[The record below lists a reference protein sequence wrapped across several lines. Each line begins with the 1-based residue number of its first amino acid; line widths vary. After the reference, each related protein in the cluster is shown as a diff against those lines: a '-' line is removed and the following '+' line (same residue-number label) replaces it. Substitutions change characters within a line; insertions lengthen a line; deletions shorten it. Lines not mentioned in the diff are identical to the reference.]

1 MCGISGIELAIIIAA
16 AVIILGPEKLPEL
29 LRMLAKVAHQAR
41 GLTGDLQKVS
51 RAMDRDLPRRELE
64 RLVREQVTPAKDGGV
79 GARTPSPRKKSRDAE
94 VEARIDEIRRGRTSP
109 SVGEAPAPEGNPPGI
124 AGTADAET
132 GGGVVDPGVAGQ
144 SEAPPALPQPRPAT
158 GAVARE
164 PFGPAIAS
172 TAGPRVEGGEDAT

>member
-64 RLVREQVTPAKDGGV
+64 RLVREQVAPSGGSGV
-79 GARTPSPRKKSRDAE
+79 GARTPSPRKRARDAD
-94 VEARIDEIRRGRTSP
+94 VEARIDEIRRTRAERTEGRGPETDGGDA
-109 SVGEAPAPEGNPPGI
+109 GEGGDGFSLNPVMAGEG
-124 AGTADAET
+124 
-132 GGGVVDPGVAGQ
+132 
-144 SEAPPALPQPRPAT
+144 EAPPALPTARPAA
-158 GAVARE
+158 GAVAR
-164 PFGPAIAS
+164 AS
-172 TAGPRVEGGEDAT
+172 TGGPVPSEGLSAGRGAAGGGDAT